1 MKKLLT
7 LLLLTFSM
15 TALAEL
21 PQELVMP
28 TDVGKVG
35 ITIKECPVK
44 NRHGF
49 EFEAYALE
57 FKNGESFIHPG
68 CWTKK
73 GDIVYI
79 WFYEETEPIVA
90 SYKDYHFKPAVP
102 L

>member
-7 LLLLTFSM
+7 ALL
-15 TALAEL
+15 ALPLIAQAEL

-28 TDVGKVG
+28 TDVGKVA
-35 ITIKECPVK
+35 ITSKDCSMP

-49 EFEAYALE
+49 VFDAYATE
-57 FKNGESFIHPG
+57 FKDGMNIVHKG
-68 CWTKK
+68 CWMKK

-79 WFYEETEPIVA
+79 WFYDEEPPLVA
-90 SYKDYHFKPAVP
+90 SYKDFHFKPENK